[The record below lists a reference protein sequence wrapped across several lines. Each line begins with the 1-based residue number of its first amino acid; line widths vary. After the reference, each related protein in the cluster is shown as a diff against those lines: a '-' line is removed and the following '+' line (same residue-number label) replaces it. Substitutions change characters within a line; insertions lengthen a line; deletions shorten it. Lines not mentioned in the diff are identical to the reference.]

1 MHVGLIKHFMNTKTQ
16 SRYRQGK
23 YHEVNIAV
31 GKSHEVIIAEGKYRK
46 VTIAK
51 G

>member
-23 YHEVNIAV
+23 YHEVNNAKQISRS
-31 GKSHEVIIAEGKYRK
+31 KYHKVIIA
-46 VTIAK
+46 K